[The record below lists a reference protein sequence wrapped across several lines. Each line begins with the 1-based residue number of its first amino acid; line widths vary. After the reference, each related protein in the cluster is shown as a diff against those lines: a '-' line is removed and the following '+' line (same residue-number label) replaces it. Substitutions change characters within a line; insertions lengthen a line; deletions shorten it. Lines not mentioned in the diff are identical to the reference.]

1 MGIFRTKNTPRIRDY
16 VELFVKVENVIKSL
30 DNFNQLG
37 AAYRYIGLFD
47 KFLEDSL
54 FQGRTVFKKGTVEHI
69 LYYKRESVRFI
80 FKVRE
85 DLLIEDRI
93 RTKREKL

>member
-1 MGIFRTKNTPRIRDY
+1 MGIFKTKNTPRIKDY
-16 VELFVKVENVIKSL
+16 VEVFVKVENVIKSL
-30 DNFNQLG
+30 DNFNQLN
-37 AAYRYIGLFD
+37 AARKYIGLFD

-54 FQGRTVFKKGTVEHI
+54 FQGRTSFKKGTVEHV
-69 LYYKRESVRFI
+69 LHHNRESLFYI

-93 RTKREKL
+93 HIKRDK

>member
-1 MGIFRTKNTPRIRDY
+1 MGIFKTKNTPRIKDY
-16 VELFVKVENVIKSL
+16 VEVFVKVENVIKSL
-30 DNFNQLG
+30 DNFNQLN
-37 AAYRYIGLFD
+37 AARKYIGLFD

-54 FQGRTVFKKGTVEHI
+54 FQGRTSFKKGTVEYV
-69 LYYKRESVRFI
+69 LYHNRESLFYI

-93 RTKREKL
+93 HTKREK